1 MPTLVLAKLDPGSNS
16 SLGNIAGGWGQG
28 GGQGARVGGRNYL
41 VLSLHRGR
49 GLGARASGPCLL
61 GLAPVGA
68 NVRKQ
73 LARTVTIVHEKI
85 FIA

>member
-1 MPTLVLAKLDPGSNS
+1 M
-16 SLGNIAGGWGQG
+16 
-28 GGQGARVGGRNYL
+28 GGRNYL